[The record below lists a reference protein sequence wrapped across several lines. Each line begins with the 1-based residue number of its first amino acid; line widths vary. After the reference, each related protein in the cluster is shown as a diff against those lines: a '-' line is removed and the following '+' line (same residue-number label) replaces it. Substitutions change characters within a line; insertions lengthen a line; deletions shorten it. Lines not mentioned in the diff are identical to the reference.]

1 MSKIGTFKPYEIQ
14 TVNVQPDDV
23 LLVHISD
30 DLDIDDCAQIH
41 QMLKD
46 EFPEN
51 VVLLANEHI
60 LKGMSI
66 IRKSDV
72 SIFDDVDTDKLF
84 ETINKEYKNDFL
96 YGW

>member
-1 MSKIGTFKPYEIQ
+1 
-14 TVNVQPDDV
+14 
-23 LLVHISD
+23 
-30 DLDIDDCAQIH
+30 
-41 QMLKD
+41 MLKD

-66 IRKSDV
+66 IRRNDV
-72 SIFDDVDTDKLF
+72 SIFDDIDTDELF

-96 YGW
+96 Y